1 LQPNPNLDAEFAR
14 VVEIMRRLRAP
25 GGCPWDQK
33 QTFDSIRTH
42 TIEETYEVLEA
53 IAARDYRALRE
64 ELGDLLLQVL
74 FYAEMAD
81 EQRHFNIADVVR
93 ELGEKL
99 VRRHPHVFEREA
111 DAAPLSPEQAL
122 GRWNQ
127 MKATEKPAGVERKS
141 LLAGIP
147 KHLPALAE
155 AAKLG
160 GRAAG
165 VGFDWPGVAG
175 VLAKVDEERRE
186 IETAIAAGNREQCE
200 EEIGD
205 LLFTVANLARHLEV
219 EPESALKS
227 ANHKFQ
233 RRFEKMEAAA
243 GGSTE
248 LSTLTPEAWNNLW
261 EQAKQP

>member
-1 LQPNPNLDAEFAR
+1 MPANDNLDAEFGR

-53 IAARDYRALRE
+53 IADRDYRAMRE

-81 EQRHFNIADVVR
+81 EQHHFDIGDVVR
-93 ELGEKL
+93 ELGDKL
-99 VRRHPHVFEREA
+99 VRRHPHVFERDEN
-111 DAAPLSPEQAL
+111 AAALNPEQAL
-122 GRWNQ
+122 ARWNQ
-127 MKATEKPAGVERKS
+127 MKAAEKPASAERAS

-155 AAKLG
+155 AAKMG
-160 GRAAG
+160 ARASG
-165 VGFDWPGVAG
+165 VGFDWPGAAG
-175 VLAKVDEERRE
+175 VLAKIDEERDE
-186 IETAIAAGNREQCE
+186 IQAAIAAGDREQCE

-205 LLFTVANLARHLEV
+205 LLFTVANLARHLQV

-227 ANHKFQ
+227 ANRKFQ
-233 RRFEKMEAAA
+233 RRFEKMEAAH
-243 GGSTE
+243 GGGD
-248 LSTLTPEAWNNLW
+248 LSTLTPEAWDNLW
-261 EQAKQP
+261 EQAKQS